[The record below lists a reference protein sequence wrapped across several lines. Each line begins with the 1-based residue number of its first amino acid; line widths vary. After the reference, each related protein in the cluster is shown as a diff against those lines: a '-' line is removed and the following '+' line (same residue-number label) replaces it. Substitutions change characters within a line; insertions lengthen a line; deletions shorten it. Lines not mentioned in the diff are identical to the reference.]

1 MNLKISPSTVRL
13 DRCPLAGID
22 TIETVPAA
30 QIRGGARLGI
40 VLLAATTSLALLGGF
55 LWFARAPRD
64 TSLVQPFP
72 VPLRGEPI
80 NTASQTDSLAAGVIS
95 NAQPSKGDPQSASS
109 RKRHPKPASF
119 QHRMVEFQVS
129 RAEGSDAQA
138 AAGFGGTPAK
148 VIFSPAQLAA
158 LSEPALPPD
167 CEKMGF
173 ETLSGFPFEMTKEM
187 ADGAGD
193 LSAASAATAEE
204 IPARVRALDA
214 HLVAIRGFLLP
225 LKMNNG
231 LAIEFLLMRNQNMCC
246 FGSVPK
252 VNEWIC
258 VEPDGEG
265 VKPIMDQP
273 ITIMGKLRVGEI
285 RENGYLV
292 GIYKMQ
298 AAQVYTHGV
307 N

>member
-1 MNLKISPSTVRL
+1 MKPTFLRSVLKRPRGLWVRSDLALVESDRGSVRL
-13 DRCPLAGID
+13 AVIFLATGISMAALI
-22 TIETVPAA
+22 TLFCFSVLRPNSSTEPKIAA
-30 QIRGGARLGI
+30 Q
-40 VLLAATTSLALLGGF
+40 
-55 LWFARAPRD
+55 
-64 TSLVQPFP
+64 
-72 VPLRGEPI
+72 LRGEPI
-80 NTASQTDSLAAGVIS
+80 NSPPMIVPPASPQAVQGYSSDPTNGVI
-95 NAQPSKGDPQSASS
+95 K
-109 RKRHPKPASF
+109 KRHPKPASF

-129 RAEGSDAQA
+129 QAEGSDAQS

-158 LSEPALPPD
+158 LSEPALPPG
-167 CEKMGF
+167 CQKLGF
-173 ETLSGFPFEMTKEM
+173 ETLSGFSFEVTKEM
-187 ADGAGD
+187 ADGS
-193 LSAASAATAEE
+193 LNLVAASTATREK
-204 IPARVRALDA
+204 IPAAVQAWNNRF
-214 HLVAIRGFLLP
+214 VAIRGFVLP

-231 LAIEFLLMRNQNMCC
+231 LAIEFLLLRNQNMCC

-252 VNEWIC
+252 INEWIC
-258 VEPDGEG
+258 VEPGGEG

-298 AAQVYTHGV
+298 AAQVYIHGA